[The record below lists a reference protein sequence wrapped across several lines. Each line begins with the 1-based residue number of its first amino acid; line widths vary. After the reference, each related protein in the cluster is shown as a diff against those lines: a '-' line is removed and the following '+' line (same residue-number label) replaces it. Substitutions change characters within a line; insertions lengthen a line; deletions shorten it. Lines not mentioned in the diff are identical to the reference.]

1 MATSEKVYF
10 PSVRIKRFKA
20 IDDLNL
26 NSLARINLIAG
37 DNNVGKS
44 TLLEGLYIFAM
55 EGDMDVMAQVACE
68 RMGYPLEVDVRDE
81 KIRQSLM
88 FSFFPNWKF
97 ELGKSIFFQTVQG
110 KALELRAV
118 YAYRTDI
125 EGKADLSE
133 EVIRLLGYD
142 RLPSTLPL
150 MEMTEGKLNEKQKL
164 IRTVRNLYC
173 QLGLQDCLTYTLVST
188 QKKDNAIL
196 GLQDPIQLASPMS
209 EERRWI
215 RTSILPSLL
224 DVVSYNHART
234 IKDVNV
240 FELSNVAGTQG
251 TRMHLAFVLSGLLQ
265 QTRWLQYELPS
276 DFYTGKGLIE
286 TLFDHIGI
294 SAARVS
300 FEANTEDVVHFHPY
314 QSAKI
319 LIDKKCIGYLGK
331 IHPQY
336 AKETDCKDVIMAE
349 LDFDALVDIKK
360 AKIKFAPVSKYPSV
374 QRDLAFVIDRNMP
387 VKKVVSIINKNA
399 RYNKEEIIRNVEVFD
414 VYQGEHVA
422 KDEKSVALSI
432 TFQSDTHTLKDEEI
446 NEVFENILQ
455 AIQIE
460 CDATLRS

>member
-1 MATSEKVYF
+1 
-10 PSVRIKRFKA
+10 
-20 IDDLNL
+20 
-26 NSLARINLIAG
+26 
-37 DNNVGKS
+37 
-44 TLLEGLYIFAM
+44 
-55 EGDMDVMAQVACE
+55 
-68 RMGYPLEVDVRDE
+68 
-81 KIRQSLM
+81 
-88 FSFFPNWKF
+88 
-97 ELGKSIFFQTVQG
+97 
-110 KALELRAV
+110 
-118 YAYRTDI
+118 
-125 EGKADLSE
+125 
-133 EVIRLLGYD
+133 
-142 RLPSTLPL
+142 

-360 AKIKFAPVSKYPSV
+360 AKIKFAPISKYPSV

-455 AIQIE
+455 AIQTE